1 MGQPIVIAFG
11 VLAAIGLIMLA
22 IGLFRRARTMGVLG
36 AAVLLALAGSWVFGL
51 PGIAAGLIAL
61 VFLKPG
67 STPS

>member
-51 PGIAAGLIAL
+51 PGIAAGLTAL

>member
-36 AAVLLALAGSWVFGL
+36 AAVLFALSGSWVFGL

>member
-1 MGQPIVIAFG
+1 MGPPVVIGFG

-22 IGLFRRARTMGVLG
+22 VGLFRGARTMGVLG

-61 VFLKPG
+61 VFLMRG

>member
-11 VLAAIGLIMLA
+11 VLAATGLIMLA
-22 IGLFRRARTMGVLG
+22 VGLLRGPRTMGVLG
-36 AAVLLALAGSWVFGL
+36 AAVLLGLAGSWVFGP